1 MNENGILKDVT
12 DMLAPDLRSLGMITD
27 AVWSDYNADGQQDL
41 IVVGELMPIT
51 IFKNNNASFEKVE
64 NTGVRTFLG
73 WWESIAAADM
83 DNDGDIDFVAGNLGR
98 NNLFQPST
106 ERPVT
111 VIAKDFDKN
120 GSIDPVTFA
129 YFKDINGNFE
139 SFPVNFWGD
148 VNKQSTL
155 FRSKFN
161 YYRDYAKATEN
172 TLFSASELENAT
184 ILKGNYDNSCFVEN
198 LGNGSFKIHSLPIAA
213 QLAPL
218 NSLVLKDID
227 SDGNLDI
234 LGVGNDFGNETFIGK
249 YDALNGIFLKGN
261 GKGSFETVPNSKSG
275 LLAPK
280 DAKSI
285 AEVKSAAGGSYYF
298 ITQNKEKL
306 LVFKDSKK

>member
-1 MNENGILKDVT
+1 MNENGTLKDVT
-12 DMLAPDLRSLGMITD
+12 DNIAAELRNVGMITD
-27 AVWSDYNADGQQDL
+27 AVWSDYDADGQQDL

-51 IFKNNNASFEKVE
+51 IFKNKNASFEKME
-64 NTGVRTFLG
+64 NTGIENFMG
-73 WWESIAAADM
+73 WWESISAADM
-83 DNDGDIDFVAGNLGR
+83 DNDGDIDLVAGNLGR
-98 NNLFQPST
+98 NNLFQPSA

-111 VIAKDFDKN
+111 VFAKDFDQN

-129 YFKDINGNFE
+129 YFKDENGTFE

-148 VNKQSTL
+148 INKQSTI

-161 YYRDYAKATEN
+161 YYREYAKATQN
-172 TLFSASELENAT
+172 TILSTSELENALT
-184 ILKGNYDNSCFVEN
+184 LTGNYDNSSYIEN
-198 LGNGSFKIHSLPIAA
+198 LGNGSFKIHPLPIEA

-218 NSLVLKDID
+218 NSLILKDVD
-227 SDGNLDI
+227 ADGNLDI

-249 YDALNGIFLKGN
+249 YDALNGLFLKGN
-261 GKGSFETVPNSKSG
+261 GKGSFETISIKKSG

-285 AEVKSAAGGSYYF
+285 AEVKCATGGSYYF

-306 LVFKDSKK
+306 LVFKD